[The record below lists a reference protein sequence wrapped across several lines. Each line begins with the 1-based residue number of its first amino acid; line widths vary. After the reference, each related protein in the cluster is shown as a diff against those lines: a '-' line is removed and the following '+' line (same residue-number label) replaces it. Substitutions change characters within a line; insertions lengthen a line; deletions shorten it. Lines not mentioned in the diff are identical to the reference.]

1 MSINIHKYI
10 KYAINEAIKS
20 FQKNRHGAIIIYKN
34 QIIGQGFNTEKARGN
49 ILTNY
54 KLVNSTHTIHAEIA
68 AILDMYH
75 RFKLKKFRS
84 IIKNAILLVVRI
96 PTNSE
101 NIYSINSFRNSKPCP
116 KCHSVLDQL
125 QIKKVY
131 YSY

>member
-20 FQKNRHGAIIIYKN
+20 FQKNRHGAIIS
-34 QIIGQGFNTEKARGN
+34 QGFNTEKARGN